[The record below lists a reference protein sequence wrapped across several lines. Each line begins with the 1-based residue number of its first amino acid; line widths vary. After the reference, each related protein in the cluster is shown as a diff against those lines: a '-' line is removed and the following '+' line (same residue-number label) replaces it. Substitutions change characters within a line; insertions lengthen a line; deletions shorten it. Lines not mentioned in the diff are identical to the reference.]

1 MKAKEK
7 TIQVTV
13 MLKPSTVKEIDVL
26 SRYLY
31 QTRSSCMRYIVENYV
46 ESICKDQECKL
57 WLKKEC
63 GGVLTLEGEKEAI
76 RIRRRK

>member
-31 QTRSSCMRYIVENYV
+31 
-46 ESICKDQECKL
+46 
-57 WLKKEC
+57 
-63 GGVLTLEGEKEAI
+63 
-76 RIRRRK
+76 

>member
-1 MKAKEK
+1 
-7 TIQVTV
+7 
-13 MLKPSTVKEIDVL
+13 
-26 SRYLY
+26 
-31 QTRSSCMRYIVENYV
+31 MRYIVENYV